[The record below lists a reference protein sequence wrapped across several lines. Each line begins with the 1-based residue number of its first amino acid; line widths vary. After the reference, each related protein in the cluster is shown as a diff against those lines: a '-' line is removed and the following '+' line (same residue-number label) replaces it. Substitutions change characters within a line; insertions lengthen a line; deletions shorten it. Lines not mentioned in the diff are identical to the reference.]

1 MTKRTNLYILKIHAA
16 MAELADAIGSGPIE
30 RNLMEVQILLAAP
43 EKKLH
48 FCSFSKQEIRPP
60 KNDYHFLE

>member
-1 MTKRTNLYILKIHAA
+1 

-30 RNLMEVQILLAAP
+30 SNLMEVQILLAAP

-48 FCSFSKQEIRPP
+48 F
-60 KNDYHFLE
+60 

>member
-43 EKKLH
+43 PTKCWTPSINKTE
-48 FCSFSKQEIRPP
+48 SK
-60 KNDYHFLE
+60 

>member
-1 MTKRTNLYILKIHAA
+1 MTKITNLYILKIHAA

-43 EKKLH
+43 PTKCWTPSINKTE
-48 FCSFSKQEIRPP
+48 SK
-60 KNDYHFLE
+60 